1 MRDGKIAKEHD
12 FFNMQTILDQLLN
25 SKGDLVIDKQKSIN

>member
-12 FFNMQTILDQLLN
+12 FFNMQTILDQLTT